1 MMEAPPISPQGTVLP
16 SPQGDSLTTI
26 PKYISSTTKNQQP
39 KTNNHSYICFHHTPR
54 LDRHSFSRAQLRSRV
69 TMLTSCE
76 YELSSVASPRRGGR
90 LNWRRQAPS
99 MPRSSTTS
107 SLMSWAPSVLH
118 PTSEL
123 ASGEQ
128 VVVENNSLA
137 LSLPSPGSQEKLDQV
152 EDRGEVLHLGERS
165 CHLSALRGGQQES

>member
-1 MMEAPPISPQGTVLP
+1 
-16 SPQGDSLTTI
+16 
-26 PKYISSTTKNQQP
+26 
-39 KTNNHSYICFHHTPR
+39 
-54 LDRHSFSRAQLRSRV
+54 
-69 TMLTSCE
+69 
-76 YELSSVASPRRGGR
+76 
-90 LNWRRQAPS
+90 